1 MHDAHTI
8 GTLSRKTGV
17 KVPTIRF
24 YEEAGLL
31 PKVART
37 TSNRRVYGEES
48 VQRLKFIRHAR
59 ELGFEL
65 PAIRKLLELADHP
78 QKPCA
83 EVDAI
88 ARVHLREI
96 DSRIAR
102 LTALRDEV
110 GRMLEQCSQHV
121 VADCRIL
128 EVLGHHEFCQHTNH

>member
-1 MHDAHTI
+1 MHDVHTI
-8 GTLSRKTGV
+8 GSLSRKTGV

-37 TSNRRVYGEES
+37 TSNRRIYDENA

-78 QKPCA
+78 NKPCA

-102 LTALRDEV
+102 LTALKTEV
-110 GRMLEQCSQHV
+110 ARMLDDCSHGAV
-121 VADCRIL
+121 SDCRIL
-128 EVLGHHEFCQHTNH
+128 EVLGHHEFCQHETH